1 MSKNDDLTQIQRD
14 SQEGGLGGLASAQ
27 GAQDTNLQGQT
38 LEQGKGQVWQ
48 RQNMEQAQALNAQ
61 NPLKSQVLELFQDSE
76 VQEAMFQWL
85 LNLLKRRDTTLLT
98 QVERAEQEARQQY
111 NEAKAQIQEQQ
122 TALAQLKQELL
133 ALQQIERENQAKLAK
148 AQAELNQSQSVLES
162 TQKELENT
170 KADLKRHQV
179 QAYELFLTLPPSL
192 KQGLSNLF
200 SENDPLAFLAIGTQG
215 KNIEMLWDYTHNA
228 LKENKEGA
236 QILVEIFYALFGY
249 YAKATPYKLDPLEV
263 GQPYNPTKHQRHHS
277 SLNASGNITQVLLR
291 GYLHTKS
298 GEIKRQSV
306 IKL

>member
-1 MSKNDDLTQIQRD
+1 MQRD
-14 SQEGGLGGLASAQ
+14 FQEGGLSGLTSTQGG
-27 GAQDTNLQGQT
+27 QDTD
-38 LEQGKGQVWQ
+38 
-48 RQNMEQAQALNAQ
+48 MEQKQGLEAQ

-85 LNLLKRRDTTLLT
+85 LNLFKSRDTTLLT
-98 QVERAEQEARQQY
+98 QVEKAQQETKRQYEQAQ
-111 NEAKAQIQEQQ
+111 AQIQEQQ
-122 TALAQLKQELL
+122 TTLARLEKELL

-148 AQAELNQSQSVLES
+148 AQAELSQSQSVLES
-162 TQKELENT
+162 TQTELENT
-170 KADLKRHQV
+170 KADLRKHKV
-179 QAYELFLTLPPSL
+179 QAYELFLTLPSNL

-215 KNIEMLWDYTHNA
+215 KNIEMLWDYTNNA

-236 QILVEIFYALFGY
+236 QILVEIFYSLFGY

-291 GYLHTKS
+291 GYLHAKS
-298 GEIKRQSV
+298 GEVKRQSV